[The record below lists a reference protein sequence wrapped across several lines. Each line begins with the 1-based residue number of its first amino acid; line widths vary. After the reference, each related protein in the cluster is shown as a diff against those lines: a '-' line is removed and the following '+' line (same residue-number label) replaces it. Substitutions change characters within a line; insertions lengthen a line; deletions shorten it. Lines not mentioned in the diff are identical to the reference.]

1 MAAKDQVESW
11 TEEAVCPLCLDF
23 FTDPVALE
31 CGHYFCRS
39 CITQSWDREARNSC
53 PECREQFVDRT
64 LRVSRAL
71 ARLAEKAR
79 TLSLNPPRKESKLR
93 CEEHEE
99 ELKLFCET
107 DQKLICLICRDA
119 REHKSHNFMPLR
131 EAVEMRKDQVKSS
144 VQSFTKKKSE
154 LEEMERLQ
162 KGKISGVRAR
172 VKSAIESVTKNKS
185 DIEEIEQQQLRKI
198 SKVREES
205 HSLQSHVTSQ
215 FAELHQ
221 IITEKEKYF
230 LKDIREDEERILN
243 IMEKNHREIQENL
256 NSTQEKLLHLQER
269 MEQKDSVKFLKEEA
283 VRKRRINDEIHSLSV
298 TDGAITAEKCNHLF
312 LLKAALIETFD
323 SFKQAL
329 FKSSN
334 GGNIPT
340 LDVETAHPRLEVSED
355 RKRVR
360 MTETRRSLPDTGKR
374 FTGSVC
380 VLGSEGFTSGR
391 HYWEVEVAGSSGWI
405 LGVAAESVERKGP
418 ATLTPDTGVR
428 SIGRLDDLFVAL
440 TSPRSRLPARPIPGR
455 VGVYLSYES
464 GTVSFYDAGTKS
476 HLHTFTGNKFTEKLY
491 PFFAIWDENLW
502 LRICS
507 GSAPCQ

>member
-11 TEEAVCPLCLDF
+11 TEEAVCPICLDF

-144 VQSFTKKKSE
+144 VQSLTKKKSE

-162 KGKISGVRAR
+162 KGKISG
-172 VKSAIESVTKNKS
+172 
-185 DIEEIEQQQLRKI
+185 
-198 SKVREES
+198 VREES

-243 IMEKNHREIQENL
+243 LMEKNLREIQENL
-256 NSTQEKLLHLQER
+256 NSIQEEVLRLQER
-269 MEQKDSVKFLKEEA
+269 MEQKDSVKFLEEEA
-283 VRKRRINDEIHSLSV
+283 VCKRRISDEVNSLSV
-298 TDGAITAEKCNHLF
+298 TDGAITAEKFNHLF
-312 LLKAALIETFD
+312 LLKAELIETFD
-323 SFKQAL
+323 SFKQV
-329 FKSSN
+329 SV
-334 GGNIPT
+334 T
-340 LDVETAHPRLEVSED
+340 LDVETAHAQLEVSED

-360 MTETRRSLPDTGKR
+360 RTGTPRSLPDTGKW
-374 FTGSVC
+374 FTGGVC

-391 HYWEVEVAGSSGWI
+391 HYWEVEVAGSEGWG
-405 LGVAAESVERKGP
+405 LGVAAESMEREGTF
-418 ATLTPDTGVR
+418 TLTPETGVW
-428 SIGRLDDLFVAL
+428 SIGRWDDKFDAF
-440 TSPRSRLPARPIPGR
+440 TSPRSGLPVRPIPGR

-491 PFFAIWDENLW
+491 PFFALWDADQW

>member
-11 TEEAVCPLCLDF
+11 TEEAVCPICLDF

-93 CEEHEE
+93 CEEHDE

-119 REHKSHNFMPLR
+119 QEHKSHNFMPLR

-144 VQSFTKKKSE
+144 VQSLTKKKSE

-162 KGKISGVRAR
+162 KGKISGVR
-172 VKSAIESVTKNKS
+172 
-185 DIEEIEQQQLRKI
+185 
-198 SKVREES
+198 EES
-205 HSLQSHVTSQ
+205 HSLQYHVTSQ

-230 LKDIREDEERILN
+230 LKDVREDEERILN
-243 IMEKNHREIQENL
+243 LMEKNLREIQENL
-256 NSTQEKLLHLQER
+256 NSIQEELLRLQER
-269 MEQKDSVKFLKEEA
+269 MEQKDSVKFLMEEA
-283 VRKRRINDEIHSLSV
+283 VRKRRISDEVKSLSV
-298 TDGAITAEKCNHLF
+298 TDGAITAEKFNHLF
-312 LLKAALIETFD
+312 LLKAVLIETFD
-323 SFKQAL
+323 SIKQV
-329 FKSSN
+329 SV
-334 GGNIPT
+334 T
-340 LDVETAHPRLEVSED
+340 LDVETAHAQLEVSED

-360 MTETRRSLPDTGKR
+360 WTGTRRSLPDTGKR
-374 FTGSVC
+374 FTGLGC

-391 HYWEVEVAGSSGWI
+391 HYWEVEVAGSRGWS
-405 LGVAAESVERKGP
+405 LGVAAESVERLGEI
-418 ATLTPDTGVR
+418 TPTPETGVW
-428 SIGRLDDLFVAL
+428 SILRLDDAFAAV
-440 TSPRSRLPARPIPGR
+440 TSPLFPLPVQPIPGR

-464 GTVSFYDAGTKS
+464 GTVSFYDADTKS

-491 PFFAIWDENLW
+491 PFFEIWDENQW